1 MWLMFIMNLFQTEAH
16 PEKKKKK
23 THKILEMSA
32 IEAALSDQMMKPSA
46 RLSFH
51 AGHRGAPSS
60 LFIKNFYFSAKA
72 SREAFTDF
80 HRCFYIFN
88 VLCRVFFR
96 G

>member
-16 PEKKKKK
+16 PAKK
-23 THKILEMSA
+23 TQKILEMSA

-46 RLSFH
+46 SLSFH

-60 LFIKNFYFSAKA
+60 LSIKNFYFSAKA

-80 HRCFYIFN
+80 TD
-88 VLCRVFFR
+88 VLYF
-96 G
+96 